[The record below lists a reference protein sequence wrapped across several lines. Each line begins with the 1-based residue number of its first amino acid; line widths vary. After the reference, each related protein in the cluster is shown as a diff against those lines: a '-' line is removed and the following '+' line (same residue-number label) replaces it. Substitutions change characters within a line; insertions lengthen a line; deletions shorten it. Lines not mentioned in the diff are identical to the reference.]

1 VCAYQS
7 DIEVVNRAAMLSS
20 ASVKGRR
27 VAWRRETLLP
37 YLLVAPA
44 ALLLAAIFVYP
55 TIENGWLSLWSWKLT
70 APDRRSFVGLGN
82 YYDLFF
88 EDAVF
93 QRSIVFTFLYTVVTL
108 VASLVIGLVSAVLLH
123 PVNMRRRVLVAL
135 LLLPYVISPVA
146 AGLGWGLIWIRE
158 YGLANYLVGLVFGI
172 APLSWL
178 ADATL
183 ATIAVMITEIW
194 RTTPFVT
201 LILLAGLAGI
211 PDELYEAASLDGA
224 TPWRSFVH
232 VTLPL
237 LIPSIS
243 VVVVFETIFKLRV
256 FDLLVT
262 LTGGGPGVATHSIGL
277 VLYRL
282 YFRYFDGGHAAATGM
297 VLLLIGG
304 AFALIYLRTV
314 RQDVRDA

>member
-1 VCAYQS
+1 MS
-7 DIEVVNRAAMLSS
+7 AAALTSQ
-20 ASVKGRR
+20 KIRWGR
-27 VAWRRETLLP
+27 VATRRETLLP

-44 ALLLAAIFVYP
+44 SLLLSAIFVYP

-70 APDRRSFVGLGN
+70 APDRRTFIGLQN

-88 EDAVF
+88 SDPVF
-93 QRSIVFTFLYTVVTL
+93 QRAIAFTFLYTVVTL
-108 VASLVIGLVSAVLLH
+108 IASLVIGLVSALLLH
-123 PVNMRRRVLVAL
+123 PVNMRRRILIAL

-158 YGLANYLVGLVFGI
+158 YGLANYLLGSIFGV

-211 PDELYEAASLDGA
+211 PDELYESADLDGA
-224 TPWRSFVH
+224 TPWQSFLH
-232 VTLPL
+232 ITLPL
-237 LIPSIS
+237 LVPSLS

-262 LTGGGPGVATHSIGL
+262 LTGGGPGVSTHSLGL
-277 VLYRL
+277 VLYRF

-304 AFALIYLRTV
+304 AFALVYLRMV
-314 RQDVRDA
+314 RQDVDAA